1 MEGVFNMA
9 FLEDRKIIN
18 DLNSI
23 NFNEFTDIS
32 KIPRQLN
39 TEKST
44 GISSAIN
51 RILDLYYNRI
61 LSENTNIGMI
71 NHIISSGLWNMDIGA
86 NNEVLAAYWSDDFR
100 KMIGY
105 NDVNDFPNRLES
117 WSDLLHPEDKERAI
131 NSFVKTLADK
141 TGNTVYDLEY
151 RLKTKDRGYRWY
163 RAAGNVHRNKN
174 GDATQFIGIFIDV
187 DDEHNNKI
195 SLNRLLSRYSAVD
208 NVTNEGAFYIQL
220 NGKNIYAAENEV
232 WFSEQFRKQLGF
244 FSEDDFPN
252 TIDTWLSR
260 IHEDDAR
267 NFTNMLSSIGGNG
280 IFETEYRIQHKDGQ
294 YIWIRANICANH
306 NKNGTSFIAGV
317 MSDITELSKTKELV
331 KENMKTH
338 VTSLNDSLENI
349 SEMISE
355 NTSAM
360 NEILKNQAELSKIL
374 KGMQGQM
381 KRTFASI
388 KSIQDIS
395 QQTNL
400 LSLNA
405 SVEAARAGEA
415 GKGFSVVAGEVRN
428 LAQTSDKVSKEIAS
442 DLDQMNKYVANV
454 VNQFDAI
461 NNEIVIRGEKMSSIN
476 EIVTEIGSKLKDI
489 NNVMN
494 MLIHD

>member
-1 MEGVFNMA
+1 MTF
-9 FLEDRKIIN
+9 FEDKKLIN
-18 DLNSI
+18 ELNNI
-23 NFNEFTDIS
+23 DFNEFTDIE
-32 KIPRQLN
+32 KIPNQLN
-39 TEKST
+39 SEKYSNI
-44 GISSAIN
+44 GSAIN
-51 RILDLYYNRI
+51 RIINLYYRRI

-117 WSDLLHPEDKERAI
+117 WSDLLHPEDKDRTI

-141 TGNTVYDLEY
+141 SGQTVYDLEY
-151 RLKTKDRGYRWY
+151 RLKTKNRGYRWY
-163 RAAGNVHRNKN
+163 RAAGNVHRNEN

-187 DDEHNNKI
+187 DDEHYNKV
-195 SLNRLLSRYSAVD
+195 SLNHLLSRYSAID
-208 NVTNEGAFYIQL
+208 NVTNEGSFYIQL
-220 NGKNIYAAENEV
+220 NKKNIYEQENEV

-252 TIDTWLSR
+252 SIDTWLSR

-267 NFTNMLSSIGGNG
+267 NFTSMLSSIASSGIGN
-280 IFETEYRIQHKDGQ
+280 FETEYRIQHKNGQ

-306 NKNGTSFIAGV
+306 DDKNGTLFVAGV
-317 MSDITELSKTKELV
+317 MSDVTELNNTKKLV
-331 KENMKTH
+331 KQNMKTH
-338 VTSLNDSLENI
+338 VKSLNDSLETI

-360 NEILKNQAELSKIL
+360 NAILQSQEELSKIL
-374 KGMQGQM
+374 KGMQEQM
-381 KRTFASI
+381 KRTFVSI

-395 QQTNL
+395 RQTNL

-405 SVEAARAGEA
+405 SVEAARAGES
-415 GKGFSVVAGEVRN
+415 GKGFSVVAGEVRD
-428 LAQTSDKVSKEIAS
+428 LAQTSDNVSKEIAS
-442 DLDQMNKYVANV
+442 DLEQMDKYVTNV
-454 VNQFDAI
+454 VNQFDTI
-461 NNEIVIRGEKMSSIN
+461 NNEIVIRDEKMSSIN

-489 NNVMN
+489 NDVMN
-494 MLIHD
+494 MLVHD